1 MERSSG
7 ILLHISS
14 LPSPHGIGTFGKAA
28 YRFAD
33 FLHEAGQSYWQI
45 LPTCIAGA
53 GGSPYQ
59 SISAF
64 ACNPYF
70 IDMDILEDEGLLEKG
85 EAARLCRTAK
95 EDRLDISSV
104 AESRNILLSH
114 AFQNADASLKKEAE
128 EFAASQSW
136 INDFALFCAAKEHF
150 NEKAWTDWEDK
161 NLRTHTHESIEK
173 YNELLADRIAYHK
186 FLQFL
191 CFKQWAK
198 LKTYVNSLGIRII
211 GDIPIYVSS
220 DSADVWAHQDEFL
233 LDKDGRPSLV
243 AGVPPDYF
251 SKDGQLWGNPLYNWD
266 TMKANGY
273 KWWIDRIGAASR
285 FADVIR
291 IDHFR
296 GLSTYWAVPAD
307 AKTAATGEWRRGPG
321 IEFVRTILGWFKDVR
336 FIAEDLGDLTPDVYE
351 LLHESGLPGM
361 KVLQFAFNNPSDHSF
376 LPHMSETNSVYYT
389 GTHDNDTLLGWLN
402 SIDSQIYEYA
412 KAYMGLNEDEG
423 ADWGMIRTAMSSRSD
438 LAIFQMQDF
447 LGLDTTARMNTPA
460 TLEGNWQWRMKKGAD
475 SPELAR
481 RIFSLSK
488 MFDRTK

>member
-1 MERSSG
+1 
-7 ILLHISS
+7 
-14 LPSPHGIGTFGKAA
+14 
-28 YRFAD
+28 
-33 FLHEAGQSYWQI
+33 
-45 LPTCIAGA
+45 
-53 GGSPYQ
+53 
-59 SISAF
+59 
-64 ACNPYF
+64 
-70 IDMDILEDEGLLEKG
+70 MDILEDEGLLEKG

-95 EDRLDISSV
+95 EDRLDMLSV

-161 NLRTHTHESIEK
+161 NLRAHTHESIEK
-173 YNELLADRIAYHK
+173 YNELLSDRIAYHK

-273 KWWIDRIGAASR
+273 KWWI
-285 FADVIR
+285 
-291 IDHFR
+291 
-296 GLSTYWAVPAD
+296 
-307 AKTAATGEWRRGPG
+307 
-321 IEFVRTILGWFKDVR
+321 
-336 FIAEDLGDLTPDVYE
+336 
-351 LLHESGLPGM
+351 
-361 KVLQFAFNNPSDHSF
+361 LQFAFNNPSDHSF

-389 GTHDNDTLLGWLN
+389 GTHDNDTLLGWLD
-402 SIDSQIYEYA
+402 STDSQIYEYA

>member
-28 YRFAD
+28 YHFAD

-95 EDRLDISSV
+95 EDRLDMLSV

-161 NLRTHTHESIEK
+161 NLRAHTHESIEK
-173 YNELLADRIAYHK
+173 YNELLSDRIAYHK

-251 SKDGQLWGNPLYNWD
+251 SKDGQLWGNPLYNWAEHKK
-266 TMKANGY
+266 TGY
-273 KWWIDRIGAASR
+273 AWWISRIRQQLQLRPVSFQLSR
-285 FADVIR
+285 
-291 IDHFR
+291 H
-296 GLSTYWAVPAD
+296 P
-307 AKTAATGEWRRGPG
+307 
-321 IEFVRTILGWFKDVR
+321 
-336 FIAEDLGDLTPDVYE
+336 LTP
-351 LLHESGLPGM
+351 P
-361 KVLQFAFNNPSDHSF
+361 
-376 LPHMSETNSVYYT
+376 
-389 GTHDNDTLLGWLN
+389 
-402 SIDSQIYEYA
+402 
-412 KAYMGLNEDEG
+412 
-423 ADWGMIRTAMSSRSD
+423 SSRSSA
-438 LAIFQMQDF
+438 L
-447 LGLDTTARMNTPA
+447 P
-460 TLEGNWQWRMKKGAD
+460 
-475 SPELAR
+475 P
-481 RIFSLSK
+481 
-488 MFDRTK
+488 